1 MKTGG
6 VIRIKESDIRRI
18 VKDSIEKVLFENDVP
33 AKTNDDIF
41 DLTSFS
47 KEMLKQ
53 NYVSYSPYR
62 LSVGHGSV
70 LQINQNGEFLIEGID
85 YEANAE
91 KAKED
96 ITKHFPIDVCQFII
110 SEGSHGLAIL
120 VANIKGN
127 IEIIKGC
134 MAQHNFFPSRYAP
147 NLIELS
153 IDGQEWVDMRF
164 EPIEQDDVTDKIR
177 KENNVLYHLSPSIFE
192 NSILQKGLLAS
203 NSNPVYKY
211 PTDRLHLI
219 EEHASSSDIK
229 RLASELY
236 AQAKMKGITNLSPE
250 YTLFSIDLSKVPDG
264 VRFYEDI
271 NEKFGLFTVKKIT
284 RNAIQKVGTVTV
296 K

>member
-1 MKTGG
+1 MKTSG
-6 VIRIKESDIRRI
+6 VIRIEESDIRRI
-18 VKDSIEKVLFENDVP
+18 VKESIE
-33 AKTNDDIF
+33 TNDDIF

-47 KEMLKQ
+47 KEKLKQ

-70 LQINQNGEFLIEGID
+70 LQINQNGEFLTEGID
-85 YEANAE
+85 HKANAE

-96 ITKHFPIDVCQFII
+96 ITKHFPIDVRQFII
-110 SEGSHGLAIL
+110 SEGFHGLFAAIL

-134 MAQHNFFPSRYAP
+134 MAQHNFFPSRHVP

-164 EPIEQDDVTDKIR
+164 EPIEQDDVTDEIR

-219 EEHASSSDIK
+219 EERASSSDIK
-229 RLASELY
+229 RLASDLY
-236 AQAKMKGITNLSPE
+236 VQAKMKGIKNLSPE

-271 NEKFGLFTVKKIT
+271 NEDFGLFTVKKIT
-284 RNAIQKVGTVTV
+284 KNAVQKTGTLTV